1 MIIIKSYE
9 IKPTNDNLIKAF
21 LEDILNR
28 NQDVFKFAE
37 ILNSLEDGC
46 SICLDGNWG
55 SGKTFFV
62 KQVKMFLDANNEFFG
77 SISEDDKFVVTSR
90 CGGKNSDT
98 ANFKP
103 QVCVYYDAWEN
114 DNDED
119 PILSLIY
126 AILKNVDADFSI
138 DKDTSCIQIA
148 SNILQFFTGK
158 DWNKLI
164 DSFRSED
171 PLSEL
176 KKAKAIEEEIKRFLD
191 ALLVERGDRLVVFID
206 ELDRCK
212 PIYAV
217 RLLERIKHYFDND
230 RITFVFSINTNEL
243 QHTIKRHYGNDFD
256 ACRYLDRFFDLRI
269 SLPPV
274 NLSNFYRS
282 ISFSDDY
289 IYDIICKAVINK
301 YNLSLREIAKY
312 IKLTKIAA
320 YNPTHENDRN
330 VEFDFSEGKA
340 IKFCLTC
347 IVPIMIG
354 LKLVDSNSYENFI
367 QGKDAS
373 PLLAFAD
380 NDMFH
385 RFRGLLT
392 NKETF
397 DPEDNTK
404 TIVTMVDKLKQVYDA
419 LFNTDYDGILYN
431 IHIGEYEFR
440 KNTKEQLLRV
450 VSLLSKYTDFEI
462 E

>member
-1 MIIIKSYE
+1 MKSYE
-9 IKPTNDNLIKAF
+9 IKPTNENLVKAF
-21 LEDILNR
+21 SEDVLNR

-62 KQVKMFLDANNEFFG
+62 KQVKMFLDSNNEFFG
-77 SISEDDKFVVTSR
+77 SISEDDKCIVTCQYGR
-90 CGGKNSDT
+90 KTKDIID
-98 ANFKP
+98 FKP

-119 PILSLIY
+119 PVLSLIY
-126 AILKNVDADFSI
+126 AILKNVDEDFSI
-138 DKDTSCIQIA
+138 DKNTNCIQIA

-176 KKAKAIEEEIKRFLD
+176 KKAKAIEEEIKNFLD
-191 ALLVERGDRLVVFID
+191 ALLEEHGDRLVVFID

-217 RLLERIKHYFDND
+217 RLLERIKHYFEND

-243 QHTIKRHYGNDFD
+243 QHTIKRHYGEDFD

-274 NLSNFYRS
+274 NIANFYRS
-282 ISFSDDY
+282 ISFDDNY
-289 IYDIICKAVINK
+289 IYDRICQAVISK

-312 IKLTKIAA
+312 VKLTKIAA
-320 YNPTHENDRN
+320 YKPTHEDNRS
-330 VEFDFSEGKA
+330 VEFDFPEGKA

-354 LKLVDSNSYENFI
+354 LKLVDSNKYEDFV
-367 QGKDAS
+367 QGKDAT
-373 PLLAFAD
+373 PLLDFAD

-397 DPEDNTK
+397 DTEDNTK
-404 TIVTMVDKLKQVYDA
+404 MPVTMADKLQQVYDA
-419 LFNTDYDGILYN
+419 LFNTDYDGITCDKR
-431 IHIGEYEFR
+431 IGEYEFR
-440 KNTKEQLLRV
+440 KSTKEQLLRV
-450 VSLLSKYTDFEI
+450 VSLFSKYTNLNI